1 MNKRIEKL
9 IEEANLNVI
18 QTKGMD
24 NIVDGCYI
32 VSPDKIKKFAELIVK
47 ECSHLVFSRD
57 YRNEPAAHIYI
68 LKAFDVK

>member
-1 MNKRIEKL
+1 
-9 IEEANLNVI
+9 
-18 QTKGMD
+18 MD